1 MADAFDSE
9 TVTALDDW
17 TPFFDQLS
25 GAWTEAGGSA
35 ASTVADYLAGAHRRE
50 LEAASQKPVV
60 NVTVEGVPGH
70 VSADTGTG
78 EMTYSP
84 EPAPEPPC
92 T

>member
-1 MADAFDSE
+1 MADTFDSE
-9 TVTALDDW
+9 TVTAPDDW

-60 NVTVEGVPGH
+60 NV
-70 VSADTGTG
+70 SADTGTG